1 MSVHADDHLLPRM
14 VPAFLLQPLVENA
27 IRHGVGTACQEGTV
41 DVSIAADDPALKI
54 RARRCVGLPS
64 EWSFERDAGVGL
76 RNVADRLEHIYG
88 TPNLL
93 KLVPI
98 PTGGVE
104 VQIDLPGR
112 RRDDRTSSTR
122 RCGHERAGMRPRAR

>member
-1 MSVHADDHLLPRM
+1 MCRSL
-14 VPAFLLQPLVENA
+14 
-27 IRHGVGTACQEGTV
+27 
-41 DVSIAADDPALKI
+41 ADDPALKI
-54 RARRCVGLPS
+54 RVRDDGVGLPP

-93 KLVPI
+93 TLVRV

-104 VQIDLPGR
+104 VQIDLPGPP
-112 RRDDRTSSTR
+112 
-122 RCGHERAGMRPRAR
+122 AGRPNVVDPAVRP